1 MLLCGIWQLFESFT
15 PKFNTF
21 AASKTFFYPP
31 MYKFLCKK
39 LYISTLCL
47 FGLHVAAAQDSKML
61 KMESVSIADTSR
73 AIVKLLVIELEN
85 KEPLMGATA
94 LLRRDTDKMHGRV
107 TQEDGRCHF
116 RVAQG
121 NYSLR
126 IQMTGLV
133 SFEQSGFLLE
143 KGKSYTIE
151 IAMAKR

>member
-1 MLLCGIWQLFESFT
+1 ML
-15 PKFNTF
+15 K
-21 AASKTFFYPP
+21 Y
-31 MYKFLCKK
+31 LCKK
-39 LYISTLCL
+39 LVVSTLCFFWL
-47 FGLHVAAAQDSKML
+47 NAALAQDSKIL

-73 AIVKLLVIELEN
+73 AIVKLSVFELEN
-85 KEPLMGATA
+85 KEPIMGATA

-121 NYSLR
+121 NYTLR

-133 SFEQSGFLLE
+133 SFEQSGLLLE